1 MRGSVE
7 RAIRILDCAP
17 LRYGQR
23 LRIVFQALESDNSGF
38 VEISQL
44 CGNSLLCNRIGACL
58 NSIGAYTFF
67 NQFDAD
73 VSGRLYFHEFV
84 ICLARQAQHAH
95 VIGASDHLFLNAWTC
110 ALRPSNK
117 GVRRGRD
124 LKHALIS
131 DPLSPLF
138 VFIPS
143 LGAVLAPERTF
154 GFFSDFLRD
163 AKAAICFELAAAIKM
178 SCDAKLVD
186 IIPSVNEYRQ
196 ESKKGQHKSGL
207 PPCHSESSLQDV
219 HSLVSVSL
227 GRLGSNLCQW
237 GHLARGNLASLHSVK
252 SLFEPREV
260 KFKNVYATGYSA
272 VNSSMYLDRLDLR
285 LCTDLHDEH
294 SGACC
299 RPWLRAHLG
308 LKKIKQ
314 CFENDRRNSEVQHL
328 ESEVIKDSYAALK
341 DGHGLAVQRLRAELA
356 AITLQKTRILT
367 QKRARDAEC
376 AVLALKVDHLMA
388 LKSISPEE
396 IFCDT
401 APHRGRS
408 QFDVLVCTSVKINL
422 LRDRLSSALREIAR
436 LRSIT
441 YRNEAELQS
450 LRGVQVESAQI
461 LQASRGTTEAL
472 SAAMIRE
479 VVAAARLQNIKRQNT
494 SLQLEATKA
503 EMLETDLHHVR
514 KVLQKTETD
523 CCTIVGDSREMPL
536 VQKSHPRAPDRD
548 ASSCYL
554 AHKVGWLIKSQRNLH
569 RRLAGL
575 VFDRELIPLLHAE
588 ISALKGRLYAM
599 SRKLILYRLKI
610 LTEQLAMQTKR
621 AHIATFG
628 LAASSH
634 DKQDALANSRSCKLY
649 WPLPNRTE
657 NTIVIVILVAAE
669 AILAAVDFRARCLF
683 HPCSSVPLCKV
694 KRLLFL
700 APGAVARVG
709 GGFH

>member
-38 VEISQL
+38 VEISQF

-58 NSIGAYTFF
+58 NSIGAYNFF

-154 GFFSDFLRD
+154 RFFSDFLRD

-237 GHLARGNLASLHSVK
+237 
-252 SLFEPREV
+252 
-260 KFKNVYATGYSA
+260 
-272 VNSSMYLDRLDLR
+272 D
-285 LCTDLHDEH
+285 
-294 SGACC
+294 SG
-299 RPWLRAHLG
+299 
-308 LKKIKQ
+308 
-314 CFENDRRNSEVQHL
+314 
-328 ESEVIKDSYAALK
+328 
-341 DGHGLAVQRLRAELA
+341 
-356 AITLQKTRILT
+356 
-367 QKRARDAEC
+367 
-376 AVLALKVDHLMA
+376 VL
-388 LKSISPEE
+388 SINP
-396 IFCDT
+396 
-401 APHRGRS
+401 
-408 QFDVLVCTSVKINL
+408 
-422 LRDRLSSALREIAR
+422 
-436 LRSIT
+436 
-441 YRNEAELQS
+441 
-450 LRGVQVESAQI
+450 
-461 LQASRGTTEAL
+461 
-472 SAAMIRE
+472 
-479 VVAAARLQNIKRQNT
+479 
-494 SLQLEATKA
+494 
-503 EMLETDLHHVR
+503 
-514 KVLQKTETD
+514 
-523 CCTIVGDSREMPL
+523 
-536 VQKSHPRAPDRD
+536 
-548 ASSCYL
+548 
-554 AHKVGWLIKSQRNLH
+554 
-569 RRLAGL
+569 
-575 VFDRELIPLLHAE
+575 
-588 ISALKGRLYAM
+588 
-599 SRKLILYRLKI
+599 
-610 LTEQLAMQTKR
+610 
-621 AHIATFG
+621 
-628 LAASSH
+628 
-634 DKQDALANSRSCKLY
+634 
-649 WPLPNRTE
+649 
-657 NTIVIVILVAAE
+657 
-669 AILAAVDFRARCLF
+669 
-683 HPCSSVPLCKV
+683 
-694 KRLLFL
+694 
-700 APGAVARVG
+700 
-709 GGFH
+709 